1 LRLRKT
7 YTMTKTRSTS
17 TTMLTASDR
26 SPLVEPP
33 PLVAPLATKYAT
45 VTKAVIERAAPRM

>member
-1 LRLRKT
+1 
-7 YTMTKTRSTS
+7 
-17 TTMLTASDR
+17 MLTAPDR

-45 VTKAVIERAAPRM
+45 VKAVIERAAPRM